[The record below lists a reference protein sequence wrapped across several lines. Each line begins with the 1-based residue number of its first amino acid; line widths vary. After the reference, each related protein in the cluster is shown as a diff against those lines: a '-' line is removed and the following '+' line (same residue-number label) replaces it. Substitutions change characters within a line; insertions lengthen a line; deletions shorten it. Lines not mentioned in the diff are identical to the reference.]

1 MTDLATQRLLLDT
14 HVWFWVLTGNRQRL
28 SAASVRWLEQ
38 EAKRA
43 RLLVSVISVWE
54 LCLLEAKG
62 RVGLALPRAGACS
75 TRVRDCGYQSAHRA
89 RQHASAGRVSSRS
102 RRPLSRRDCA
112 VTPRLSGHAG
122 RTDPVVR
129 RRRTPG
135 GESGLRPVARYGA
148 TPRFRPPPSAPLRA
162 GGSG

>member
-62 RVGLALPRAGACS
+62 RVGLALPIDAWLEQALARPEFEIAGINPRIALDS
-75 TRVRDCGYQSAHRA
+75 TRLPGGFQADPADRFLVATA
-89 RQHASAGRVSSRS
+89 RS
-102 RRPLSRRDCA
+102 RRACLVTQDEQILSYA
-112 VTPRLSGHAG
+112 AAGH
-122 RTDPVVR
+122 
-129 RRRTPG
+129 
-135 GESGLRPVARYGA
+135 LVARA
-148 TPRFRPPPSAPLRA
+148 A
-162 GGSG
+162 